1 MCGLFGFVYYG
12 KKGFKG
18 AEKLLEELAWEA
30 AVRGTDA
37 TGYAF
42 VHKGKVQITKEPKS
56 AYEMK
61 YLLPKNVRTVM
72 GHTRATTQGSAK
84 FNYNNHPFKGKHGK
98 KEFAFAHNGVL
109 DNEFEIREEYGI
121 KPNHIQTDSYVA
133 CQLMEK
139 LGSFSLENLKTVG
152 ETVEGMF
159 TFTYMDS
166 KENLYIIKNDSPLTI
181 LHFPAL
187 QLFVYASTDE
197 IIFNALSNFKKTR
210 EALIDMVIHGESTV
224 ENIPIKAGDILIITP
239 NGDIIRGEFK
249 PRERIWNNPLY
260 AIAGGYIEYGSY
272 YDDKEEEEWY
282 KELLLDEA
290 KEIGVTEE
298 EFNKLTEI
306 FTLDDIEYYLYTGR
320 IYEIMID
327 LGI

>member
-12 KKGFKG
+12 KKGLKG

-37 TGYAF
+37 TGYAY
-42 VHKGKVQITKEPKS
+42 VHKGRVHIDKAPKA
-56 AYEMK
+56 AYDMK

-72 GHTRATTQGSAK
+72 GHTRAVTQGSAK
-84 FNYNNHPFKGKHGK
+84 HNYNNHPFKGKHGK

-109 DNEFEIREEYGI
+109 DNEFEIREKFGI
-121 KPNHIQTDSYVA
+121 NPNNIQTDSYVA

-139 LGSFSLENLKTVG
+139 MGNFSMENLKTVG

-187 QLFVYASTDE
+187 QLYVYASTDE
-197 IIFNALSNFKKTR
+197 IILGAVTRFSKTKD
-210 EALIDMVIHGESTV
+210 ALIDMIIHGEPTV
-224 ENIPIKAGDILIITP
+224 ENIPIKAGDILIIRP
-239 NGDIIRGEFK
+239 NGKLEKGEFIPK
-249 PRERIWNNPLY
+249 ERSWNSLY
-260 AIAGGYIEYGSY
+260 RIAGGEWCYSSY
-272 YDDKEEEEWY
+272 FVDDEEEEWY
-282 KELLLDEA
+282 KELLLQEA
-290 KEIGVTEE
+290 EDIGITEQEFKELEKV
-298 EFNKLTEI
+298 L
-306 FTLDDIEYYLYTGR
+306 TLDDIEYYLYTGR
-320 IYEIMID
+320 IYEILMD